1 MVSIKEKEDEE
12 IEEEEYRDDR
22 FYSSV
27 MEKPAKIVL
36 IGDSGVGKS
45 SLLYRI
51 QRDIFHEQGQ
61 HTVGKLTLEHTCLT
75 ERNSNRKNFLL
86 F

>member
-1 MVSIKEKEDEE
+1 MVSIKEDEDLEDEE
-12 IEEEEYRDDR
+12 YRNER

-61 HTVGKLTLEHTCLT
+61 HTVGELQ
-75 ERNSNRKNFLL
+75 
-86 F
+86 